1 MDLTMKRLLLL
12 VFLSLNFFG
21 ANADTLTL
29 KAGHPDTYVVK
40 KGDTLWDISGYFLND
55 PWRWPKLWGVN
66 PQIANPHLIYP
77 GDRLTLVFID
87 GQPRLVVKQHIQ
99 KSPEGRVISKDGPI
113 PAVDLALIRPYLVQ
127 NRVVDSAWLLELPI
141 VMSGES
147 PSIHHVVDDVVY
159 VNAQLEQGLK
169 VAIYQ
174 TGREFF
180 APDSDELL
188 GQEIILASSGRVIE
202 SGVVSKVELLSSLRE
217 TKGGF
222 HVAPVEDEALMSAY
236 FIPKA
241 ADLGVSTSIVGI
253 TGNIREAGKL
263 DVVYLDRGAN
273 DGVETGHVFSMY
285 RDGENIIIDNEGN
298 PVRPIDRS
306 SYDKVLANFSD
317 DTVYK
322 MPDIFHGNLMVFKV
336 FDKTSLGLIMFNEHP
351 VRVGD
356 KLTKP
361 DPLTIKGE

>member
-1 MDLTMKRLLLL
+1 MDCTMKRLFLLA
-12 VFLSLNFFG
+12 FLCLNSYWV
-21 ANADTLTL
+21 NADTLTL
-29 KAGHPDTYVVK
+29 KAGHPDTYIVK

-55 PWRWPKLWGVN
+55 PWRWPKLWGGN

-87 GQPRLVVKQHIQ
+87 GQPRLVVKQHIK

-113 PAVDLALIRPYLVQ
+113 PPVDLALIKPYLVQ
-127 NRVVDSAWLLELPI
+127 NRVVDPTWLAGLPI

-147 PSIHHVVDDVVY
+147 PSIHHVVNDVVY
-159 VNAQLEQGLK
+159 VNAKLEQGLK

-180 APDSDELL
+180 APDSGKLL
-188 GQEIILASSGRVIE
+188 GQELILTSSGRVIE
-202 SGVVSKVELLSSLRE
+202 SGDISKVELLSSLRE

-241 ADLGVSTSIVGI
+241 AELSVATSIIGTI
-253 TGNIREAGKL
+253 GNLREAGKL
-263 DVVYLDRGAN
+263 DVVYIDRGAN

-285 RDGENIIIDNEGN
+285 RDGENIIIDNDGN
-298 PVRPIDRS
+298 PVRPLDRS
-306 SYDKVLANFSD
+306 SYDKVLAKFSE
-317 DTVYK
+317 DTAYK
-322 MPDIFHGNLMVFKV
+322 MPDVFHGNLMVFKV
-336 FDKTSLGLIMFNEHP
+336 FDRTSLGLIMFNDHP

-361 DPLTIKGE
+361 NPLTIKGE

>member
-1 MDLTMKRLLLL
+1 MDHTMKRLLLL
-12 VFLSLNFFG
+12 AFLSLNIFG
-21 ANADTLTL
+21 VSADVLTL

-87 GQPRLVVKQHIQ
+87 GQPRLVVKQHIK
-99 KSPEGRVISKDGPI
+99 KSPEGRVASKNGPI
-113 PAVDLALIRPYLVQ
+113 PAVDLALIQPYLTQ
-127 NRVVDSAWLLELPI
+127 NRVVDPAWFASLPM

-147 PSIHHVVDDVVY
+147 PSLHHVVSEVVY
-159 VNAQLEQGLK
+159 VNAPLEVGLK
-169 VAIYQ
+169 VAMYE

-180 APDSDELL
+180 ASDREGML
-188 GQEIILASSGRVIE
+188 GQEMILASSGRVIE
-202 SGVVSKVELLSSLRE
+202 SGPISKVELLSSLRE

-222 HVAPVEDEALMSAY
+222 RVAPVEDEALMSAY

-241 ADLGVSTSIVGI
+241 AELTVPTSILAINGK
-253 TGNIREAGKL
+253 IREAGKL
-263 DVVYLDRGAN
+263 DVVYIDRGSE

-285 RDGENIIIDNEGN
+285 RDGEIITYDNDGL
-298 PVRPIDRS
+298 PVRALDRS
-306 SYDKVLANFSD
+306 SYDKVLAHFAEETSH
-317 DTVYK
+317 K
-322 MPDIFHGNLMVFKV
+322 MPDIFHGNLLVFKV
-336 FDKTSLGLIMFNEHP
+336 FDKTSLGLIMFNEIP
-351 VRVGD
+351 VRTGD

-361 DPLTIKGE
+361 EPLTLKGE

>member
-77 GDRLTLVFID
+77 GDKLTLVFID

-127 NRVVDSAWLLELPI
+127 NRVVDPAWLLGLPI

-147 PSIHHVVDDVVY
+147 PSIHHVVNDVVY

-169 VAIYQ
+169 VAMYQ
-174 TGREFF
+174 TGDKFF
-180 APDSDELL
+180 SPDSGELL

-222 HVAPVEDEALMSAY
+222 HVAPIEDEALMSAY

-285 RDGENIIIDNEGN
+285 RDGENIIIDNDGN

-322 MPDIFHGNLMVFKV
+322 MPDVFHGNLMVFKV